1 MPAYL
6 HVYVPDT
13 DAFYAQAVPGGAISV
28 IPSQNTPYSDRA
40 AKSKTRGNT

>member
-6 HVYVPDT
+6 HVDVPDT
-13 DAFYAQAVPGGAISV
+13 DAFYAGAVPGAISV